1 MGRYSSRGYSRD
13 GGYSGHGDMID
24 EYRELMENAPD
35 DQTRQE
41 MQRIVQRMEQ
51 QQR

>member
-1 MGRYSSRGYSRD
+1 
-13 GGYSGHGDMID
+13 MID